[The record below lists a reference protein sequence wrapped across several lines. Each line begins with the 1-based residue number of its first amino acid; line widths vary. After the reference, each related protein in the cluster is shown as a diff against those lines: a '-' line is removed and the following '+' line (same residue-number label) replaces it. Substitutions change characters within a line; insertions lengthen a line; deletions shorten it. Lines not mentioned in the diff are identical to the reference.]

1 MNRLGIKF
9 CLGLMM
15 VFAIALSGCDLLRTP
30 PASTPLPDAAYT
42 AAAQTIIAQLTQ
54 VAPLATATP
63 LPTLVPSPTATLLP
77 TDTQI
82 ATQISTDTLAPTQ
95 TAIPTLTSTPTNI
108 PEILFE
114 DDFSYDT
121 GWYTDK
127 DEDFSFEY
135 TRGGYRISVDIL
147 NAPIWSIR
155 ERNYADVR
163 VEVDAAQISGA
174 QDGYY
179 GLVCRHNDSDNYYAL
194 VIGSDGAF
202 GIAKSQAGEFEFLQ
216 TGTANPGVIESGEAV
231 NRVRA
236 DCVGE
241 TMTLYVNDQKL
252 IEIQDND
259 FESGYIGVIAGTRLL
274 GGVVVLFDNLAIYEP

>member
-1 MNRLGIKF
+1 MNRLDIKF

-15 VFAIALSGCDLLRTP
+15 VFAIAVSGCDLLRTP
-30 PASTPLPDAAYT
+30 PAPTPIPDAAYT

-54 VAPLATATP
+54 IAPLVTPTP
-63 LPTLVPSPTATLLP
+63 LPTLVPSPTNTLLP
-77 TDTQI
+77 TGTQT
-82 ATQISTDTLAPTQ
+82 ATPTNTPAPTQ
-95 TAIPTLTSTPTNI
+95 TEKPTLTSTPTNI

-127 DEDFSFEY
+127 GEDFSFEY
-135 TRGGYRISVDIL
+135 AKGGYRISVDIL
-147 NAPIWSIR
+147 SAPIWSIR
-155 ERNYADVR
+155 ERNYTDVR

-202 GIAKSQAGEFEFLQ
+202 GIAKSQDGEFEFLQ
-216 TGTANPGVIESGEAV
+216 TGTANPGVIKSDDAV

-241 TMTLYVNDQKL
+241 TITLYANDQKL
-252 IEIQDND
+252 VEIQDND

-274 GGVVVLFDNLAIYEP
+274 GGVVVFFDNLAIYEP

>member
-1 MNRLGIKF
+1 MNKLKVKY
-9 CLGLMM
+9 CVWMTLVVVL
-15 VFAIALSGCDLLRTP
+15 ALSGCNLLGTSPAPTP
-30 PASTPLPDAAYT
+30 IPDAAYT

-54 VAPLATATP
+54 IAPPETP
-63 LPTLVPSPTATLLP
+63 TPPPTLVPSQTNTLLP
-77 TDTQI
+77 TDTQ
-82 ATQISTDTLAPTQ
+82 TTTPTNTLTPTEP
-95 TAIPTLTSTPTNI
+95 AIPTLTSTPTNI

-127 DEDFSFEY
+127 GEDFSFEY
-135 TRGGYRISVDIL
+135 AKGGYRISVDIL

-155 ERNYADVR
+155 ERNYTDVR

-179 GLVCRHNDSDNYYAL
+179 GLVCRHTDSDNYYAL
-194 VIGSDGAF
+194 GIGSDGAF
-202 GIAKSQAGEFEFLQ
+202 GIAKSQNGEFVILR
-216 TGTANPGVIESGEAV
+216 TGTAVPGVIKSGEAA

-241 TMTLYVNDQKL
+241 TISLYANDQKL
-252 IEIQDND
+252 VEIQDND
-259 FESGYIGVIAGTRLL
+259 FESGYIGVIAGTRLS
-274 GGVVVLFDNLAIYEP
+274 GGVVVLFDNFAIYEP

>member
-1 MNRLGIKF
+1 MYKLKVEYCMG
-9 CLGLMM
+9 MM
-15 VFAIALSGCDLLRTP
+15 LVVVMALSGCDLLRTP
-30 PASTPLPDAAYT
+30 PAPTPIPDAAYT

-54 VAPLATATP
+54 IAPPATP
-63 LPTLVPSPTATLLP
+63 TPPPTLVPSPTNTVLP
-77 TDTQI
+77 TDTQT
-82 ATQISTDTLAPTQ
+82 ATQISTNTLVPTQ
-95 TAIPTLTSTPTNI
+95 PAIPTLTSTPTNI

-121 GWYTDK
+121 GWYTDQ

-135 TRGGYRISVDIL
+135 AKGGYRISVDIL

-155 ERNYADVR
+155 ERNYTDVR

-179 GLVCRHNDSDNYYAL
+179 GLVCRHTDSDNYYAL

-202 GIAKSQAGEFEFLQ
+202 GIAKSQDGEFEFLQ
-216 TGTANPGVIESGEAV
+216 TGTANPGVIKSGEAV

-241 TMTLYVNDQKL
+241 TMTLYANDQKL
-252 IEIQDND
+252 IELQDND
-259 FESGYIGVIAGTRLL
+259 FESGYIGVIVGTRLL
-274 GGVVVLFDNLAIYEP
+274 GGVAVLFDNFAIYEP

>member
-1 MNRLGIKF
+1 MYRLKVEY
-9 CLGLMM
+9 CLGMM
-15 VFAIALSGCDLLRTP
+15 LVVAVVLSGCDLLRTP
-30 PASTPLPDAAYT
+30 PAPTPIPDAAYT

-54 VAPLATATP
+54 IAPPETP
-63 LPTLVPSPTATLLP
+63 TPPPTLAPSLTNTLLP
-77 TDTQI
+77 TDTQ
-82 ATQISTDTLAPTQ
+82 TTTPTNTLTPTEP
-95 TAIPTLTSTPTNI
+95 AIPTLTSTPTNI

-127 DEDFSFEY
+127 GEDFSFEY
-135 TRGGYRISVDIL
+135 AKGGYRISVDIL

-155 ERNYADVR
+155 ERNYTDVR

-179 GLVCRHNDSDNYYAL
+179 GLVCRHTDSDNNYAL

-202 GIAKSQAGEFEFLQ
+202 GIAKSQNGEFVILR
-216 TGTANPGVIESGEAV
+216 TGTAVPGVIKSGEAA

-241 TMTLYVNDQKL
+241 TISLYANDQKL
-252 IEIQDND
+252 VEIQDND
-259 FESGYIGVIAGTRLL
+259 FESGYIGVIAGTRLS
-274 GGVVVLFDNLAIYEP
+274 GGVVVLFDNFAIYEP

>member
-1 MNRLGIKF
+1 MYRLKVEY
-9 CLGLMM
+9 CLGMM
-15 VFAIALSGCDLLRTP
+15 LVVAVVLSGCDLLRTP
-30 PASTPLPDAAYT
+30 PAPTPIPDAAYT

-54 VAPLATATP
+54 IAPPETP
-63 LPTLVPSPTATLLP
+63 TPPPTLAPSLTNTLLP
-77 TDTQI
+77 TDTQ
-82 ATQISTDTLAPTQ
+82 TTTPTNTLTPTEP
-95 TAIPTLTSTPTNI
+95 AIPTLTSTPTNI

-127 DEDFSFEY
+127 GEDFSFEY
-135 TRGGYRISVDIL
+135 AKGGYRISVDIL

-155 ERNYADVR
+155 ERNYTDVR

-179 GLVCRHNDSDNYYAL
+179 GLVCRHTDSDNYYAL

-202 GIAKSQAGEFEFLQ
+202 GIAKSQNGEFVILR
-216 TGTANPGVIESGEAV
+216 TGTAVPGVIKSGEAA

-241 TMTLYVNDQKL
+241 TISLYANDQKL
-252 IEIQDND
+252 VEIQDND
-259 FESGYIGVIAGTRLL
+259 FESGYIGVIAGTRLS
-274 GGVVVLFDNLAIYEP
+274 GGVVVLFDNFAIYEP

>member
-1 MNRLGIKF
+1 MYRLKVEY
-9 CLGLMM
+9 CLGMM
-15 VFAIALSGCDLLRTP
+15 LVVAVALSGCDLLRTP
-30 PASTPLPDAAYT
+30 PAPTPIPVAAYT

-54 VAPLATATP
+54 IAPPETP
-63 LPTLVPSPTATLLP
+63 TPPPTLVPSQTNTLLP
-77 TDTQI
+77 TDTQ
-82 ATQISTDTLAPTQ
+82 TTTPTNTLTPTEP
-95 TAIPTLTSTPTNI
+95 AIPTLTSTPTNI

-127 DEDFSFEY
+127 GEDFSFEY
-135 TRGGYRISVDIL
+135 AKGGYRISVDIL

-155 ERNYADVR
+155 ERNYTDVR

-179 GLVCRHNDSDNYYAL
+179 GLVCRHTDSDNYYAL

-202 GIAKSQAGEFEFLQ
+202 GIAKSQNGEFVILR
-216 TGTANPGVIESGEAV
+216 TGTAVPGVIKSGEAA

-241 TMTLYVNDQKL
+241 TISLYANDQKL
-252 IEIQDND
+252 VEIQDND
-259 FESGYIGVIAGTRLL
+259 FESGYIGVIAGTRLS
-274 GGVVVLFDNLAIYEP
+274 GGVVVLFDNFAIYEP

>member
-1 MNRLGIKF
+1 MNRLDIKF

-30 PASTPLPDAAYT
+30 PAPTPIPDAAYT

-54 VAPLATATP
+54 IAPPATSTP
-63 LPTLVPSPTATLLP
+63 LPTLVPSPTNTLLP
-77 TDTQI
+77 TDTHT
-82 ATQISTDTLAPTQ
+82 ATPTNTPAPTQ
-95 TAIPTLTSTPTNI
+95 TEIPALTSTPTNI

-127 DEDFSFEY
+127 GEDFSFEY
-135 TRGGYRISVDIL
+135 AKGGYRISVDIL

-155 ERNYADVR
+155 ERNYTDVR

-179 GLVCRHNDSDNYYAL
+179 GLVCRHTDSDNYYAL

-202 GIAKSQAGEFEFLQ
+202 GIAKSQNGEFVILR
-216 TGTANPGVIESGEAV
+216 TGTAVPGVIKSGEAA

-241 TMTLYVNDQKL
+241 TISLYANDQKL
-252 IEIQDND
+252 VEIQDND
-259 FESGYIGVIAGTRLL
+259 FESGYIGVIAGTRLS
-274 GGVVVLFDNLAIYEP
+274 GGVVVLFDNYAIYEP

>member
-1 MNRLGIKF
+1 MYRLKVEY
-9 CLGLMM
+9 CLGMM
-15 VFAIALSGCDLLRTP
+15 LVVAVVLSGCDLLRTP
-30 PASTPLPDAAYT
+30 SAPTLIPDAAYT

-54 VAPLATATP
+54 IAPPETP
-63 LPTLVPSPTATLLP
+63 TPPPTLAPSLTNTLLP
-77 TDTQI
+77 TDTQ
-82 ATQISTDTLAPTQ
+82 TTTPTNTLTPTEP
-95 TAIPTLTSTPTNI
+95 AIPTLTSTPTNI

-127 DEDFSFEY
+127 GEDFSFEY
-135 TRGGYRISVDIL
+135 AKGGYRISVDIL

-155 ERNYADVR
+155 ERNYTDVR

-179 GLVCRHNDSDNYYAL
+179 GLVCRHTDSDNYYAL

-202 GIAKSQAGEFEFLQ
+202 GIAKSQNGEFVILR
-216 TGTANPGVIESGEAV
+216 TGTAVPGVIKSGEAA

-241 TMTLYVNDQKL
+241 TISLYANDQKL
-252 IEIQDND
+252 VEIQDND
-259 FESGYIGVIAGTRLL
+259 FESGYIGVIAGTRLS
-274 GGVVVLFDNLAIYEP
+274 GGVVVLFDNFAIYEP

>member
-1 MNRLGIKF
+1 MYRLKVEY
-9 CLGLMM
+9 CLGMM
-15 VFAIALSGCDLLRTP
+15 LVVAVALSGCDLLRTP
-30 PASTPLPDAAYT
+30 PAPTPIPDAAYT

-54 VAPLATATP
+54 IAPPETP
-63 LPTLVPSPTATLLP
+63 TPPPTLVPSQTNTLLP
-77 TDTQI
+77 TDTQ
-82 ATQISTDTLAPTQ
+82 TTTPTNTLTPTEP
-95 TAIPTLTSTPTNI
+95 AIPTLTSTPTNI

-127 DEDFSFEY
+127 GEDFSFEY
-135 TRGGYRISVDIL
+135 AKGGYRISVDIL
-147 NAPIWSIR
+147 SAPIWSIR
-155 ERNYADVR
+155 ERNYTDVR

-202 GIAKSQAGEFEFLQ
+202 GIAKSQDGEFEFLQ
-216 TGTANPGVIESGEAV
+216 TGTANPGVIKSDDAV

-241 TMTLYVNDQKL
+241 TITLYANDQKL
-252 IEIQDND
+252 VEIQDND

-274 GGVVVLFDNLAIYEP
+274 GGVVVFFDNLAIYEP

>member
-1 MNRLGIKF
+1 MYRLKVEY
-9 CLGLMM
+9 CLGMM
-15 VFAIALSGCDLLRTP
+15 LVVAVALSGCDLLRTP
-30 PASTPLPDAAYT
+30 PAPTPIPDAAYT

-54 VAPLATATP
+54 IAPPETP
-63 LPTLVPSPTATLLP
+63 TPPPTLAPSLTNTLLP
-77 TDTQI
+77 TDTQ
-82 ATQISTDTLAPTQ
+82 TTTPTNTLTPTEP
-95 TAIPTLTSTPTNI
+95 AIPTLTSTPTNI

-127 DEDFSFEY
+127 GEDFSFEY
-135 TRGGYRISVDIL
+135 AKGGYRISVDIL

-155 ERNYADVR
+155 ERNYTDVR

-179 GLVCRHNDSDNYYAL
+179 GLVCRHTDSDNYYAL

-202 GIAKSQAGEFEFLQ
+202 GIAKSQNGEFVILR
-216 TGTANPGVIESGEAV
+216 TGTAVPGVIKSGEAA

-241 TMTLYVNDQKL
+241 TISLYANDQKL
-252 IEIQDND
+252 VEIQDND
-259 FESGYIGVIAGTRLL
+259 FESGYIGVIAGTRLS
-274 GGVVVLFDNLAIYEP
+274 GGVVVLFDNFAIYEP

>member
-1 MNRLGIKF
+1 MNRLDIKF

-30 PASTPLPDAAYT
+30 PAPTPIPDAAYT

-54 VAPLATATP
+54 IAPPATSTP
-63 LPTLVPSPTATLLP
+63 LPTLVPSPTNTLLP
-77 TDTQI
+77 TDTHT
-82 ATQISTDTLAPTQ
+82 ATPTNTPAPTQ
-95 TAIPTLTSTPTNI
+95 TEIPALTSTPTNI

-127 DEDFSFEY
+127 GEDFSFEY
-135 TRGGYRISVDIL
+135 AKGGYRISVDIL

-155 ERNYADVR
+155 ERNYTDVR

-202 GIAKSQAGEFEFLQ
+202 GIAKSQDGEFEFLQ
-216 TGTANPGVIESGEAV
+216 TGTANPGVIKSDDAV

-241 TMTLYVNDQKL
+241 TITLYANDQKL
-252 IEIQDND
+252 VEIQDND

-274 GGVVVLFDNLAIYEP
+274 GGVVVFFDNLAIYEP

>member
-1 MNRLGIKF
+1 
-9 CLGLMM
+9 MM
-15 VFAIALSGCDLLRTP
+15 LVVAVVLSGCDLLRTP
-30 PASTPLPDAAYT
+30 PAPTPIPDAAYT

-54 VAPLATATP
+54 IAPPETP
-63 LPTLVPSPTATLLP
+63 TPPPTLAPSLTNTLLP
-77 TDTQI
+77 TDTQ
-82 ATQISTDTLAPTQ
+82 TTTPTNTLTPTEP
-95 TAIPTLTSTPTNI
+95 AIPTLTSTPTNI

-127 DEDFSFEY
+127 GEDFSFEY
-135 TRGGYRISVDIL
+135 AKGGYRISVDIL

-155 ERNYADVR
+155 ERNYTDVR

-179 GLVCRHNDSDNYYAL
+179 GLVCRHTDSDNYYAL

-202 GIAKSQAGEFEFLQ
+202 GIAKSQNGEFVILR
-216 TGTANPGVIESGEAV
+216 TGTAVPGVIKSGEAA

-241 TMTLYVNDQKL
+241 TISLYANDQKL
-252 IEIQDND
+252 VEIQDND
-259 FESGYIGVIAGTRLL
+259 FESGYIGVIAGTRLS
-274 GGVVVLFDNLAIYEP
+274 GGVVVLFDNFAIYEP